1 MMENVIE
8 KHYVPTSGSG
18 LDANLVAALMNN
30 NNKSL
35 DPATVALL
43 RDNDKGLETAALAN
57 GGGMFGGAAM
67 WNNPFMYLVWMW
79 IMRWMNGNGEWGN
92 GQGLA
97 NQLNNDANTNLTIR
111 AIDGNRDAL
120 RELATN
126 LNCDFNTLNSAICG
140 IKGAIDKVGCDVG
153 FSAER
158 VINAIQMG
166 DSNISSKMQDCCCTT
181 QRSIDAVNLNL
192 TKMSYEDQLAV
203 QAQTNQLMT
212 AINNGFCNVGQQIG
226 NQTVAMQAGFQGIK
240 DLFTQQ
246 KIDTL
251 QNLNLQYSNQLS
263 QLAQTAAI
271 RELID
276 PIKKE
281 LSDIQCGLPKQP
293 VPAIPVSCAYPYA
306 GYGAGYAGYS
316 GCGSCA

>member
-43 RDNDKGLETAALAN
+43 RDNDKCLETAALAN
-57 GGGMFGGAAM
+57 GGGMFGG
-67 WNNPFMYLVWMW
+67 
-79 IMRWMNGNGEWGN
+79 
-92 GQGLA
+92 
-97 NQLNNDANTNLTIR
+97 
-111 AIDGNRDAL
+111 
-120 RELATN
+120 
-126 LNCDFNTLNSAICG
+126 
-140 IKGAIDKVGCDVG
+140 
-153 FSAER
+153 
-158 VINAIQMG
+158 
-166 DSNISSKMQDCCCTT
+166 
-181 QRSIDAVNLNL
+181 
-192 TKMSYEDQLAV
+192 
-203 QAQTNQLMT
+203 
-212 AINNGFCNVGQQIG
+212 
-226 NQTVAMQAGFQGIK
+226 
-240 DLFTQQ
+240 
-246 KIDTL
+246 
-251 QNLNLQYSNQLS
+251 
-263 QLAQTAAI
+263 AAI

>member
-1 MMENVIE
+1 MG
-8 KHYVPTSGSG
+8 Y
-18 LDANLVAALMNN
+18 
-30 NNKSL
+30 
-35 DPATVALL
+35 
-43 RDNDKGLETAALAN
+43 
-57 GGGMFGGAAM
+57 
-67 WNNPFMYLVWMW
+67 
-79 IMRWMNGNGEWGN
+79 
-92 GQGLA
+92 
-97 NQLNNDANTNLTIR
+97 
-111 AIDGNRDAL
+111 
-120 RELATN
+120 
-126 LNCDFNTLNSAICG
+126 
-140 IKGAIDKVGCDVG
+140 DVG

-166 DSNISSKMQDCCCTT
+166 DSNIISKMQDCCCTT

>member
-1 MMENVIE
+1 
-8 KHYVPTSGSG
+8 
-18 LDANLVAALMNN
+18 
-30 NNKSL
+30 
-35 DPATVALL
+35 
-43 RDNDKGLETAALAN
+43 
-57 GGGMFGGAAM
+57 
-67 WNNPFMYLVWMW
+67 
-79 IMRWMNGNGEWGN
+79 MRWMNGNGEWGN

-166 DSNISSKMQDCCCTT
+166 DSNIISKMQDCCCTT

-293 VPAIPVSCAYPYA
+293 VPANATSVKGNTQENVTEEKYKELIARIAELEEQLKEKEQPKE
-306 GYGAGYAGYS
+306 
-316 GCGSCA
+316 

>member
-1 MMENVIE
+1 
-8 KHYVPTSGSG
+8 
-18 LDANLVAALMNN
+18 
-30 NNKSL
+30 
-35 DPATVALL
+35 
-43 RDNDKGLETAALAN
+43 
-57 GGGMFGGAAM
+57 
-67 WNNPFMYLVWMW
+67 
-79 IMRWMNGNGEWGN
+79 MRWMNGNGEWGN

-166 DSNISSKMQDCCCTT
+166 DSNIISKMQDCCCTT

-212 AINNGFCNVGQQIG
+212 AINNGFYNVGQQIG
-226 NQTVAMQAGFQGIK
+226 NQTVTMQAGFQVIK

>member
-1 MMENVIE
+1 
-8 KHYVPTSGSG
+8 
-18 LDANLVAALMNN
+18 
-30 NNKSL
+30 
-35 DPATVALL
+35 
-43 RDNDKGLETAALAN
+43 
-57 GGGMFGGAAM
+57 
-67 WNNPFMYLVWMW
+67 
-79 IMRWMNGNGEWGN
+79 MNGNGEWGN

-158 VINAIQMG
+158 VINAIQIG
-166 DSNISSKMQDCCCTT
+166 DSNIISKMQDCCCTT

-246 KIDTL
+246 K
-251 QNLNLQYSNQLS
+251 QLYEKYNDLFQSVKGNS
-263 QLAQTAAI
+263 QENVTEEKYK
-271 RELID
+271 ELIAR
-276 PIKKE
+276 IAELEEQLKE
-281 LSDIQCGLPKQP
+281 KEQPKE
-293 VPAIPVSCAYPYA
+293 
-306 GYGAGYAGYS
+306 
-316 GCGSCA
+316 

>member
-1 MMENVIE
+1 
-8 KHYVPTSGSG
+8 
-18 LDANLVAALMNN
+18 
-30 NNKSL
+30 
-35 DPATVALL
+35 
-43 RDNDKGLETAALAN
+43 
-57 GGGMFGGAAM
+57 
-67 WNNPFMYLVWMW
+67 
-79 IMRWMNGNGEWGN
+79 MNGNGEWGN

-166 DSNISSKMQDCCCTT
+166 DSNIISKMQDCCCTT

-226 NQTVAMQAGFQGIK
+226 
-240 DLFTQQ
+240 
-246 KIDTL
+246 
-251 QNLNLQYSNQLS
+251 NQLS

>member
-1 MMENVIE
+1 
-8 KHYVPTSGSG
+8 
-18 LDANLVAALMNN
+18 
-30 NNKSL
+30 
-35 DPATVALL
+35 
-43 RDNDKGLETAALAN
+43 
-57 GGGMFGGAAM
+57 
-67 WNNPFMYLVWMW
+67 
-79 IMRWMNGNGEWGN
+79 MNGNGEWGN

-166 DSNISSKMQDCCCTT
+166 DSNIISKMQDCCCTT

-271 RELID
+271 RVEVFGNVLEYTVPANATSVKDGDTEIYLRRDDLETKLKSQVDSYRIMFESVNKQKQLYEKYNDLFQSVKGNSQENVTEEKYKELIAR
-276 PIKKE
+276 IAELEEQLKE
-281 LSDIQCGLPKQP
+281 KEQPKE
-293 VPAIPVSCAYPYA
+293 
-306 GYGAGYAGYS
+306 
-316 GCGSCA
+316 

>member
-1 MMENVIE
+1 
-8 KHYVPTSGSG
+8 
-18 LDANLVAALMNN
+18 
-30 NNKSL
+30 
-35 DPATVALL
+35 
-43 RDNDKGLETAALAN
+43 
-57 GGGMFGGAAM
+57 
-67 WNNPFMYLVWMW
+67 
-79 IMRWMNGNGEWGN
+79 MRWMNGNGEWGN

-166 DSNISSKMQDCCCTT
+166 DSNIISKMQDCCCTT

-263 QLAQTAAI
+263 QLALTAGNPIDPPLKPGEFRNPNIPVEKIMSI
-271 RELID
+271 RVEVFGNVLEYTVPANATSVKDGDTEIYLRRDDLETKLKSQVDSYRIMFESVNKQKQLYEKYNDLFQSVKGNSQENVTEEKYKELIAR
-276 PIKKE
+276 IAELEEQLKE
-281 LSDIQCGLPKQP
+281 KEQPKE
-293 VPAIPVSCAYPYA
+293 
-306 GYGAGYAGYS
+306 
-316 GCGSCA
+316 